1 MTDDITIGTFTPSFL
16 LALAEGDGRFA
27 DAGLRV
33 TEAAVTSSPQQFRS
47 LAAGEYDLVF
57 TNPDNVIAYQFLSD
71 NPLGE
76 KMSLRVLGGIDR
88 GLGLGLFRGP
98 AVVGTPLVGSLGVDV
113 PTSGF
118 AFLAYEMLTLRGV
131 TISDLT
137 IETLGATPRRVL
149 ALVEGRCDYTILN
162 AGNDLV
168 AAARGCTLV
177 APVSE
182 IGPYLGT
189 VLAAMRTDDPRRVDA
204 HNRFRDVLDD
214 TITSVLSGE
223 RDHEVVSAVQ
233 SLVGLDDEGAR
244 QHLQCVKDLAT
255 GVVPGLRIDTASI
268 ATIVAVREKHLP
280 SDDLNAVLRSLE
292 SFIDSEV
299 LE

>member
-1 MTDDITIGTFTPSFL
+1 VTDDITIGTFTPSFL
-16 LALAEGDGRFA
+16 LELAQRDGRFT

-33 TEAAVTSSPQQFRS
+33 TETAVTSSPQQFRS
-47 LAAGEYDLVF
+47 LAAGEYDLIF
-57 TNPDNVIAYQFLSD
+57 TNPDNVIAYQFLSV

-76 KMSLRVLGGIDR
+76 KLSLRVLGGVDR

-113 PTSGF
+113 ATSGF
-118 AFLAYEMLTLRGV
+118 AFLAYEMLTRRGV
-131 TISDLT
+131 AMSDLT
-137 IETLGATPRRVL
+137 IETLGATPRRVQ

-168 AAARGCTLV
+168 AAGRGCTLV

-189 VLAAMRTDDPRRVDA
+189 VLAAMRTGDAPRVDA

-214 TITSVLSGE
+214 TITSVLSGN
-223 RDHEVVSAVQ
+223 RDHDVVTALQ

-255 GVVPGLRIDTASI
+255 GLVPGLRVDTASI
-268 ATIVAVREKHLP
+268 ATVVALREKHLP
-280 SDDLNAVLRSLE
+280 SDDLSVVFESLE
-292 SFIDSEV
+292 SFIDANV